1 MTQRDRELALDE
13 LDAVSGGGKLES
25 LDDLSSNAQTQLQ
38 TSMSNQAKA
47 EATLS
52 NITKSVHDTTSGVIG
67 KI

>member
-25 LDDLSSNAQTQLQ
+25 LDDFSSNAQTQLQ